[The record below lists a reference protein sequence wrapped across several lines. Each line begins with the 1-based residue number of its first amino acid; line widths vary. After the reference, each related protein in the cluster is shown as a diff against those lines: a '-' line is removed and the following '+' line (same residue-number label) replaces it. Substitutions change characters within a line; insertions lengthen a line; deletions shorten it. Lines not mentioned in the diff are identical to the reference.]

1 MFFGFYL
8 KSTSFSPSLAQICFF
23 GFKANF
29 PNLGHTTLFSPASIF
44 TCRNREVSV
53 SLSLKSDAYGNAR
66 LKEPRG
72 RAHDAAAAVLRV
84 ASPFCKFCSPPEAAA
99 AAAAAASSVLLS
111 AAALTG
117 CILLIKP
124 RHGGTLRTMRV

>member
-8 KSTSFSPSLAQICFF
+8 KLTSFPSSFAQIYLFS
-23 GFKANF
+23 FKANF

-53 SLSLKSDAYGNAR
+53 SLSIKVGRLRKAR
-66 LKEPRG
+66 VKEPHG
-72 RAHDAAAAVLRV
+72 RAHDASAAVLRV
-84 ASPFCKFCSPPEAAA
+84 APPFCKFCSPPEAAA
-99 AAAAAASSVLLS
+99 AAASVLLS